1 MNTLFIR
8 NYCNLLHVYEWMN
21 SLYPCKKIPNQQIV
35 DAKLAS
41 GK

>member
-21 SLYPCKKIPNQQIV
+21 LYPCKKIPNQQIV